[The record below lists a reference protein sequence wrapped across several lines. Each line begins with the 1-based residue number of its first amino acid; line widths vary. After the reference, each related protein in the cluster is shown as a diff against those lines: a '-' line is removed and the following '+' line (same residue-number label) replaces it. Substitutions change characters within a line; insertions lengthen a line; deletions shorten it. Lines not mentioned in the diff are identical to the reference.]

1 MNPNLVMIL
10 LVVLGVLAILFAP
23 ALRHRLARL
32 VRAFVITTNPLMAN
46 DGALTVGIHE
56 GGRLSGY
63 HDSAPQTV
71 RFLLAIQGN
80 ADNHYAIPTTLLQMP
95 VAVCID
101 EPAATTDVVGF
112 RTLLNSDATQRM
124 VAAGAIAA
132 GAIVVTNGDGYV
144 KQVPAVA
151 GVYWQVGVAITTA
164 VSLGDLLEV
173 QSCLQQIHVSDAT

>member
-1 MNPNLVMIL
+1 MNTALCLISL

-23 ALRHRLARL
+23 ALYHRLASKW
-32 VRAFVITTNPLMAN
+32 RALEN

-56 GGRLSGY
+56 DGRLSGY

-71 RFLLAIQGN
+71 RFLLAIQGS

-101 EPAATTDVVGF
+101 EPAETTDIVGF
-112 RTLLNSDATQRM
+112 RTLLNAGETQRM

-132 GAIVVTNGDGYV
+132 GAVVVTNGDGYV
-144 KQVPAVA
+144 KTLPDVA

-164 VSLGDLLEV
+164 TTSGDQLEV
-173 QSCLQQIHVSDAT
+173 QSCIQQIHVADAT